1 MITMVAITWYLPE
14 STRWLITK
22 KRYVEA
28 RALILEAS
36 RVNSKHVPEHLLIVP
51 NELELREQKASETV
65 IDVICSGLLIKR
77 LSLLCLVWLTVNM
90 YYHGLAIPLSDLTGD
105 FYSDYLIET
114 FIVVPGPLFGMYFMD
129 KAGRRMTVSGSL
141 VLSGIALLSAEL
153 SPADPVTYRTVLY
166 LLCKFFNSCC
176 VAGIYLFTSELFPTA
191 ARTAVMGLCSTSG
204 LFAYYMAPLIIDL
217 RMEYLPAIIFSIIC
231 IVVAILV
238 FCLPETNKLPLPSNI
253 QEAKEQ
259 SWNMDFWVKCKQSY
273 SATNQ

>member
-1 MITMVAITWYLPE
+1 
-14 STRWLITK
+14 
-22 KRYVEA
+22 
-28 RALILEAS
+28 
-36 RVNSKHVPEHLLIVP
+36 
-51 NELELREQKASETV
+51 
-65 IDVICSGLLIKR
+65 
-77 LSLLCLVWLTVNM
+77 M

-114 FIVVPGPLFGMYFMD
+114 FIEVPGPLFGMYFMD

-153 SPADPVTYRTVLY
+153 SPADPLTYRTVLY

-217 RMEYLPAIIFSIIC
+217 VSVWCGVYLGRVLDS
-231 IVVAILV
+231 
-238 FCLPETNKLPLPSNI
+238 
-253 QEAKEQ
+253 
-259 SWNMDFWVKCKQSY
+259 
-273 SATNQ
+273 